1 MSAHHIL
8 TLRISC
14 DILYLRRPT
23 GRSTASMT
31 TPNPD
36 PTQETRTR
44 ILEAAVKVFATKG
57 YHDAK
62 VDDIVSESR
71 TSKGAFYFYF
81 PSKQD
86 IFLALSDT
94 FANLLEARLTQAM
107 DKETHGL
114 QQMEAALRASLGLF
128 SQYRG
133 LAKIA
138 LVQAMGLGAVFEERR
153 RAINDRLTR
162 IIQSRLERAA
172 QDGSIPLQQT
182 EIAARAWV
190 GALNEIVTYWIYT
203 GTPPLEESLPAL
215 CLFLARSIGIPE
227 DRIPPMGPQE

>member
-1 MSAHHIL
+1 MATS
-8 TLRISC
+8 S
-14 DILYLRRPT
+14 
-23 GRSTASMT
+23 
-31 TPNPD
+31 D

-44 ILEAAVKVFATKG
+44 ILEAAVKVFATKS

-62 VDDIVSESR
+62 VDDIVSESH

-94 FANLLEARLTQAM
+94 FADLLESRLTEAM
-107 DKETHGL
+107 TGKAHGL
-114 QQMEAALRASLGLF
+114 EQMNAALTSILGLF

-138 LVQAMGLGAVFEERR
+138 LVQAVGLGAVFEERR
-153 RAINDRLTR
+153 RAINDRLARLIQTR
-162 IIQSRLERAA
+162 LDQAVA
-172 QDGSIPLQQT
+172 DGSIPPQQT

-190 GALNEIVTYWIYT
+190 GALNEIVTHWIYT
-203 GTPPLEESLPAL
+203 GAPPLEESLPFL
-215 CLFLARSIGIPE
+215 RKFLARSICIPE
-227 DRIPPMGPQE
+227 DRIPLDPQE

>member
-1 MSAHHIL
+1 
-8 TLRISC
+8 
-14 DILYLRRPT
+14 
-23 GRSTASMT
+23 MT
-31 TPNPD
+31 MQNPD

-57 YHDAK
+57 YHDTK
-62 VDDIVSESR
+62 VDDIVSESS
-71 TSKGAFYFYF
+71 TSKGSFYFYF

-94 FANLLEARLTQAM
+94 FADLLESRITQAM
-107 DKETHGL
+107 EKESHGM
-114 QQMEAALRASLGLF
+114 QQMDAALRASLGLF

-138 LVQAMGLGAVFEERR
+138 LVQAVGLGAVFEERR
-153 RAINDRLTR
+153 RAINNRLTA

-172 QDGSIPLQQT
+172 AEGSIPPLQAEST
-182 EIAARAWV
+182 ARAWV
-190 GALNEIVTYWIYT
+190 GALNEIVIHWIYT

-215 CLFLARSIGIPE
+215 KGFLLRSIGVSE
-227 DRIPPMGPQE
+227 NR

>member
-1 MSAHHIL
+1 MSKI
-8 TLRISC
+8 TQE
-14 DILYLRRPT
+14 
-23 GRSTASMT
+23 
-31 TPNPD
+31 PNH
-36 PTQETRTR
+36 ETRTR

-62 VDDIVSESR
+62 VDDIVSEAQ

-86 IFLALSDT
+86 IFIALSDT
-94 FANLLEARLTQAM
+94 FADLLESKLTEAM
-107 DKETHGL
+107 QSESHGL
-114 QQMEAALRASLGLF
+114 KQMNAALRVSFGLF

-138 LVQAMGLGAVFEERR
+138 LVQAVGLGAVFEERR

-162 IIQSRLERAA
+162 LVQSRLETAMA
-172 QDGSIPLQQT
+172 DESIPPLQT

-190 GALNEIVTYWIYT
+190 GALNEIVINWIYT

-215 CLFLARSIGIPE
+215 RQFLARSIGVSEEKI
-227 DRIPPMGPQE
+227 